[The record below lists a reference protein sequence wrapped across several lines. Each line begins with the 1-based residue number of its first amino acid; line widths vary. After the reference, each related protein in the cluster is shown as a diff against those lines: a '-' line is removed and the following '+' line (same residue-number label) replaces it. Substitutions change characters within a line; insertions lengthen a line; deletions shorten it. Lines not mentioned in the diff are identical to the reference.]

1 MLRKYIVIMYKIRQ
15 INLVKKTKM
24 PKIYRYVASCALKAL
39 ETTCGNIFK
48 NAVHLQRRGQSGIIC
63 L

>member
-1 MLRKYIVIMYKIRQ
+1 MLRKYIVIIYKIRQ
-15 INLVKKTKM
+15 INLVKKAKM
-24 PKIYRYVASCALKAL
+24 SKIYLHVVSYTLKAL
-39 ETTCGNIFK
+39 EATCGNIFK

>member
-1 MLRKYIVIMYKIRQ
+1 MLRKYIVIVYKKWQ

-24 PKIYRYVASCALKAL
+24 SKIYLYVASYALKAL
-39 ETTCGNIFK
+39 KATCGNIFK
-48 NAVHLQRRGQSGIIC
+48 NAVHLQRRGQSSIIC